1 MFFRAPAKKSKM
13 YLGSCQLSLME
24 LLLPKYLTDF
34 SRSLF
39 PQKSSLIDV
48 WQEAEHASTCSSTP

>member
-1 MFFRAPAKKSKM
+1 MFGVYNELNELKMFSRAPAKKSKM
-13 YLGSCQLSLME
+13 YLGPCQLSLME

-48 WQEAEHASTCSSTP
+48 